1 MEQTVDFQFAQT
13 ELMMNEI
20 SSGIE
25 CLVCVSVSD
34 LTWGAFQKSELAAGL
49 WPDQSFW
56 QWSGLFPRAF
66 AEKPPP
72 SCILFRIWQ
81 MYWRVLMEWSGRPV
95 LTNGKHPEISCLRRV
110 IAIPGI
116 KKKTWIPACPLGN
129 QLSHFACRGH
139 FLFVLVKNF
148 VREWFS
154 WTLAHLPLP

>member
-25 CLVCVSVSD
+25 CLVWVSVSD

-95 LTNGKHPEISCLRRV
+95 LTNGKHPVISCLRRV

-116 KKKTWIPACPLGN
+116 QKKKTWIPACPLGN

-148 VREWFS
+148 VRE
-154 WTLAHLPLP
+154 

>member
-1 MEQTVDFQFAQT
+1 MYFFSAGSEQQVEQTVDFQFAQT

-81 MYWRVLMEWSGRPV
+81 IYWRILMEWSGRPV
-95 LTNGKHPEISCLRRV
+95 LTNGKHPEISCLGTV

-116 KKKTWIPACPLGN
+116 EKKKNLN
-129 QLSHFACRGH
+129 SSLSFRQSALTFCLQR
-139 FLFVLVKNF
+139 
-148 VREWFS
+148 
-154 WTLAHLPLP
+154 PLPVFLS

>member
-95 LTNGKHPEISCLRRV
+95 LTSGKHPEISCLRRV

-116 KKKTWIPACPLGN
+116 KKKNLN
-129 QLSHFACRGH
+129 SSLSLWQSALTFCLQG
-139 FLFVLVKNF
+139 
-148 VREWFS
+148 
-154 WTLAHLPLP
+154 PLPVCLS